1 MQGSITGALLIAH
14 TSMQGSITMVTRF
27 AWSHACRAALRGLST
42 SRPGTSPPSLSTVLR
57 VSQSLPT
64 LLKPVAHMCKCKHN
78 THIRLQKPTNQ
89 PTNPACICRC
99 FHHWLCCP
107 AVQGA
112 VCRGVVHGPAT
123 TAQRARDGKH
133 FRWVG
138 GHRVCVC
145 VCMHACLCVYVC
157 AACVC
162 THVSMVCVCAC
173 VCACVCHCV
182 CHCGCAHA
190 CICACMPTCVCMCVC
205 RGSGVCAGADEQRRQ
220 TVRCLLHACEG
231 GQKDM

>member
-145 VCMHACLCVYVC
+145 VCVHACVPVC
-157 AACVC
+157 IRVCGVRVHACE
-162 THVSMVCVCAC
+162 HGVCVC
-173 VCACVCHCV
+173 V
-182 CHCGCAHA
+182 
-190 CICACMPTCVCMCVC
+190 CVCMCLSLCLSLWVCTRMHMCMHAYVCVHVCVQGFRGVC
-205 RGSGVCAGADEQRRQ
+205 RCR
-220 TVRCLLHACEG
+220 
-231 GQKDM
+231 